1 MIINQEIVNGKW
13 LEIKGEV
20 QKVWG
25 KITADEIEQTKGD
38 INSIAGIVLQK
49 YGEEKE
55 KFMDKFNLIVESFH
69 AEKAVAIENV
79 KQTLKS

>member
-55 KFMDKFNLIVESFH
+55 KFMNKFYLIVESLR
-69 AEKAVAIENV
+69 ADKAIAIENV

>member
-25 KITADEIEQTKGD
+25 NITADEIEQTKGD
-38 INSIAGIVLQK
+38 VNSIAGIVLQK

-55 KFMDKFNLIVESFH
+55 KFMDKFNLIVESLRT
-69 AEKAVAIENV
+69 EKEVAIENV

>member
-25 KITADEIEQTKGD
+25 NITADEIEQTKGD
-38 INSIAGIVLQK
+38 VNSIAGIVLQK

-55 KFMDKFNLIVESFH
+55 KFMDKFNLIVESLRT
-69 AEKAVAIENV
+69 EKTAAIENV
-79 KQTLKS
+79 KQTLKG

>member
-20 QKVWG
+20 QKAWG

-49 YGEEKE
+49 YGVEKE
-55 KFMDKFNLIVESFH
+55 LFMVKFSEIIASLRADKD
-69 AEKAVAIENV
+69 AAIETA
-79 KQTLKS
+79 KQNLKG

>member
-55 KFMDKFNLIVESFH
+55 KFMNKFYLIVESLRT
-69 AEKAVAIENV
+69 EKAVAIENV

>member
-25 KITADEIEQTKGD
+25 NITADEIEQTKGD

-55 KFMDKFNLIVESFH
+55 KFMDKFNLIVESFR
-69 AEKAVAIENV
+69 AEKEVAIENV